1 MAVAGQEQ
9 PTALVAELDDLLG
22 ELDEINWLFAVE
34 GVASS
39 VASLT
44 G

>member
-22 ELDEINWLFAVE
+22 KLDEIN
-34 GVASS
+34 GSS
-39 VASLT
+39 QLRV
-44 G
+44 